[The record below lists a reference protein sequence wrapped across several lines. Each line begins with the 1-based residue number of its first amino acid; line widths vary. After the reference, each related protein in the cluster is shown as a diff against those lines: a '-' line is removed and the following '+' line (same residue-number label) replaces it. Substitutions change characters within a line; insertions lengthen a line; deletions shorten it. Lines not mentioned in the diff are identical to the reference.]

1 MGESLKELMVK
12 YNAIIKEHDGAKLKY
27 ASLLNEKYEIIQK
40 HHIARN
46 EIIDKSQKTIDAV
59 NEKHNKLKQRSRRD
73 SLTMIESNND
83 LEGMRTK
90 NDEYMLKIKRLD
102 TEKANLTQNLS
113 KIKSEL
119 KKYESDKMNYT
130 KLQQKFDELLS
141 DKKELSQK
149 IENIKKNN
157 LKEKFVVYGIPIKKR
172 LNGKNN
178 MV

>member
-1 MGESLKELMVK
+1 MG
-12 YNAIIKEHDGAKLKY
+12 
-27 ASLLNEKYEIIQK
+27 KYEIIQK

-46 EIIDKSQKTIDAV
+46 EIIDKSKKTIDAV

-73 SLTMIESNND
+73 SLTMIELNND

-157 LKEKFVVYGIPIKKR
+157 LKERKTKIVPFETQKAKIIKDIEAQKNKDNGEKR
-172 LNGKNN
+172 TFCVFLSFKLF
-178 MV
+178 